1 MQRGHSESH
10 DPSENREPS
19 AVGFD
24 RQVRQVVT
32 MLLKSGP
39 PDVHL
44 VASAV
49 RTSTRTLQRRLR
61 RAGLTYAG
69 VLQEVR
75 CRAAEQ
81 MLANPSR
88 KIGDVA
94 RVLGYWILRTSRA
107 PSSAGPASRPRTS
120 AGADGPATTASRAG
134 IVPGLKGSGSG
145 PSGLSAAV
153 DIYAAR
159 NEG

>member
-1 MQRGHSESH
+1 VRRGHSESH

-75 CRAAEQ
+75 CRVAEQ
-81 MLANPSR
+81 MLTNPSR

-94 RVLGYWILRTSRA
+94 RVLGYSDPSHFARA
-107 PSSAGPASRPRTS
+107 FQRWTGLTPTDFRRRGRAGRPR
-120 AGADGPATTASRAG
+120 RAR
-134 IVPGLKGSGSG
+134 GSSQ
-145 PSGLSAAV
+145 
-153 DIYAAR
+153 D
-159 NEG
+159 